1 MYVHEDLILP
11 SIIDCKTSTVATFKT
26 KLGLNQHDIILNKE
40 QSVSTKIRTVF
51 SDEVISLQ
59 RYVLNK
65 HKIDQYFPEN
75 KLAVEFDEK
84 VHKCRDKDREIKKE
98 KAIKSIFVATLLELI
113 PMIRILIF
121 FLVQAECTITLKNL
135 HCACNKLV
143 NRYR

>member
-84 VHKCRDKDREIKKE
+84 GHKCRDKDREIKKE
-98 KAIKSIFVATLLELI
+98 KAIKSIFVAT
-113 PMIRILIF
+113 
-121 FLVQAECTITLKNL
+121 
-135 HCACNKLV
+135 
-143 NRYR
+143 Y